1 MIDCFVLGM
10 IVHNNDNKGDILMKK
25 KTTAIVFFIG
35 CVMLVLVAAFW
46 KNENDQIEVEDNIK
60 HVTGIILYKDED
72 SVVVEDEDEKLY
84 EFPKEELEE
93 NEGTE
98 VSVDYKD
105 NSTKPPKEDETSK
118 DNTVLDY
125 TVNEESKI
133 PDSWLDGG
141 IFSVHYTKAF
151 QKLQTMSLEEKIG
164 QTLIVRYPTSGATD
178 LINKYNIGGFVFFE
192 RDFKGKSK
200 AQVVEM
206 INSSQ
211 RSSKIPLLTAIDE
224 EGGRVS
230 RISSNPSLTAT
241 PFKSSQEIYNEGGLA
256 AIREDTKKK
265 SSILKGLGLNLNF
278 APVVDVSTDENDY
291 IYSRTL
297 GKGTNETAEFAKEVI
312 GASKGL
318 GVSYTLKH
326 FPGYGSNADTHL
338 GGSISKKSYEAI
350 MKEDIPPFKAG
361 IDAGAEAVMVSH
373 NTVEA
378 IDSAN
383 ESSISAKVHAL
394 LRNELKFTGVVITD
408 DISMGAMTNV
418 SNIGGKALAAGND
431 LIITSDVA
439 NTFEQIKT
447 SVTNGT
453 VKEDVLNRAV
463 FRVLAWKYYK
473 GLM

>member
-93 NEGTE
+93 KEGTE

-105 NSTKPPKEDETSK
+105 NSTKPPKEDEPSK

-133 PDSWLDGG
+133 PDSWLDDG

-164 QTLIVRYPTSGATD
+164 QTLIVRYPTSGAAD

-200 AQVVEM
+200 TQVVEM
-206 INSSQ
+206 ISSSQ

-256 AIREDTKKK
+256 SIREDTKKK